1 MRKKKQIHHPFD
13 KWFKRKNFK
22 LVRGKHF
29 KCMTH
34 CMNVQ
39 LRNAAAKRNIRL
51 SIDVEGNTLHVSNL
65 TLIGAVK
72 GKKK

>member
-1 MRKKKQIHHPFD
+1 MRKKKQYRHPFD

-29 KCMTH
+29 NCMIH

-39 LRNAAAKRNIRL
+39 LRNAAARRNIRL
-51 SIDVEGNTLHVSNL
+51 SINVDGNTLHVSNL
-65 TLIGAVK
+65 SLIGVKK
-72 GKKK
+72 GKRK